1 MQLPLPPH
9 VQQQVHAAVSALQ
22 AESRWPGVRASG
34 TGISERQIRLGIRT
48 ACALAEELPPAGAP
62 PITHMLPRDS
72 SFVEDAFAAGVG
84 QSDSAARLGTSQR
97 LVHTRTARALSSQAA
112 SPPSNSTGDFAAF
125 NGNLDHNM
133 AVDTATSL
141 LYQSNSNY
149 PMPPADKPG
158 AYIRRRPAGSQ
169 P

>member
-22 AESRWPGVRASG
+22 AEARWPGVRASG

-48 ACALAEELPPAGAP
+48 ARALAEELPPAGAP
-62 PITHMLPRDS
+62 SITQMLPRDS

-84 QSDSAARLGTSQR
+84 LSDTAARLGTSQR

-112 SPPSNSTGDFAAF
+112 SPPSNSTGDFAQHEVF
-125 NGNLDHNM
+125 S
-133 AVDTATSL
+133 VDRADDLSRHILGAPDPTSANASIFIRKKTA
-141 LYQSNSNY
+141 
-149 PMPPADKPG
+149 G
-158 AYIRRRPAGSQ
+158 ARPI
-169 P
+169 